1 MRLSLS
7 TSPPMASSMVTA
19 WGSRPQKPCLRA
31 FWLPGEAPT
40 GRAPPP
46 WAARRGGLQ
55 PRTAQARQGDPLWV
69 VAPQRDFDGLSP
81 LTGGESGMVLG
92 LLAVSD
98 QLSAVSYQASAVS
111 Y

>member
-1 MRLSLS
+1 MRLSSS

-19 WGSRPQKPCLRA
+19 WGSRPQKPCLGA

-55 PRTAQARQGDPLWV
+55 PRTARARQGDPLWV

-81 LTGGESGMVLG
+81 RDFDGLSPLTGVKVAWCWGSWR
-92 LLAVSD
+92 
-98 QLSAVSYQASAVS
+98 SAISYRR
-111 Y
+111 